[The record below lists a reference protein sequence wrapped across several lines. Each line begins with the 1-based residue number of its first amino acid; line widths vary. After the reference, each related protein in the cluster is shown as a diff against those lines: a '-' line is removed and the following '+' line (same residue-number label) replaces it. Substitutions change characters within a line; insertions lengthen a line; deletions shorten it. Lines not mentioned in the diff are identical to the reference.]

1 MATYIL
7 PGADLARILAGAL
20 ELASAE
26 RTLPMLAGVRL
37 IVDNGKLVA
46 ASTDRY
52 IAGILLVTAEVPE
65 GAADDLYLETADV
78 KRLIAAAK
86 ANKRTPVML
95 ELAADR
101 ATLRTIAGD
110 FKAGRG
116 SQDISP
122 PDVLRLV
129 RDTFA
134 RDDKPAVFGDGFS
147 ISPEVY
153 GKLTKVAERGEAIH
167 LRTGAH
173 AGKAILWT
181 VENAYGL
188 IMSVRL
194 PTDRGALTLPQWAQR

>member
-1 MATYIL
+1 MATYTL

-52 IAGILLVTAEVPE
+52 IAGILLVTAEVAE
-65 GAADDLYLETADV
+65 GAADDLYLEAADV

-95 ELAADR
+95 ELAADS
-101 ATLRTIAGD
+101 ATLSTIAGN
-110 FKAGRG
+110 FEAGRG
-116 SQDISP
+116 SQNIAP

-147 ISPEVY
+147 ISPEIY

-173 AGKAILWT
+173 AGKVILWT

-188 IMSVRL
+188 IMPVRL
-194 PTDRGALTLPQWAQR
+194 PTDRGALTLPKWAQR